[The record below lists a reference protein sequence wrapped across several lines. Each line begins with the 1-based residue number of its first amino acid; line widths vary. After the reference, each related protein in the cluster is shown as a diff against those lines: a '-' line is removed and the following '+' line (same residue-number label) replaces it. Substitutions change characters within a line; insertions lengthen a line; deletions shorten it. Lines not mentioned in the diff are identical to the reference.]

1 MFIRFIFTSV
11 LFLFCQLIGFCYS
24 ENILNDIEYKKYGFS
39 YPNESLSERL
49 SRLETDY
56 FGMEQ
61 QGSIDSRIDVLSKM
75 SSNRRVSSI
84 QTPNYDGYPVKR
96 KSAIRRFWD
105 NFTDD
110 GVITGFTPS
119 ITSSTFNNGS
129 SYYSSGNNYAD
140 NFRRNAFNN
149 FFGGH
154 NNYCPYHNNFHNHMN
169 LGNKINHNL
178 GNHFHNNLG
187 HTFPP
192 PSNMQGSHTP
202 QNRIVRNF
210 YNPPN
215 VQSRTSVH
223 IIRDWFYTIKKE
235 SFWLSFEYFNL

>member
-1 MFIRFIFTSV
+1 MFLRFLFVSV
-11 LFLFCQLIGFCYS
+11 LFVFCQLIGFCYS
-24 ENILNDIEYKKYGFS
+24 ENILNDIEYKKYGAS

-61 QGSIDSRIDVLSKM
+61 QGSIESRIDVLSKM
-75 SSNRRVSSI
+75 SSNRRSSSI
-84 QTPNYDGYPVKR
+84 QTPIYNSYPVKK

-110 GVITGFTPS
+110 GTITGFTPS
-119 ITSSTFNNGS
+119 ITSSTFSNGS
-129 SYYSSGNNYAD
+129 SYYSSGNNYVD

-149 FFGGH
+149 FFNGR
-154 NNYCPYHNNFHNHMN
+154 NNYCPYHNTFHNNMN
-169 LGNKINHNL
+169 WKNDINHNL

-187 HTFPP
+187 NGFPP
-192 PSNMQGSHTP
+192 PPDMHNYQRP

-215 VQSRTSVH
+215 IHSSSSVH
-223 IIRDWFYTIKKE
+223 IIRD
-235 SFWLSFEYFNL
+235 